1 LGSRGGLRIE
11 HDFPLDADYE
21 IRIRGRVPKGSRL
34 DVTLDG
40 RPVKTENA
48 AKFRIP
54 VPAGPHTLTAAI
66 VDAWRPAGVDDVYG
80 HYATQGSIQHIEI
93 DGPFDATGV
102 GGTPSRQQILICTPE
117 TPAEEHPCAE
127 RIVSKLAVHAFRR
140 PVSHK
145 DVEALMA
152 FYDNGRKDGDFEAG
166 VGHALSRI
174 LVDPRFLFRLEPDPA
189 GIKAGSVYEVD
200 DYALASRL
208 SFFLWSSIPDDE
220 LLRAAAAGQLHDPDT
235 LAAQV
240 QRMLA
245 DPKAD
250 ALVDNFLAQWLL
262 LPQLESDTPS
272 ADGFDENLR
281 RAMQQETKLFLTD
294 VMREDQ
300 SILRLLDADFT
311 FVNERLAEHY
321 GIPGVH
327 GSYFRKI
334 QIPADNPRRG
344 LLGQASIL
352 TLTSVAT
359 RTSPVIR
366 GRWVL
371 ETLLGAPPPNPPPNV
386 NTTLAGSD
394 GPDATASVRER
405 MEAHHRNPVCASC
418 HAIIEPVGFPLGN
431 YDLIG
436 GWRETDGGQPIDTH
450 STLTDGTVL
459 DGPASLRA
467 ALLSRSDAFVT
478 TVVDRLLTYA
488 LGRRLEYYDMPTVR
502 AIVKEAQSNDYRFSA
517 LVLGVVKSDLF
528 RTKVKGAN
536 PKGVN

>member
-1 LGSRGGLRIE
+1 V
-11 HDFPLDADYE
+11 A
-21 IRIRGRVPKGSRL
+21 
-34 DVTLDG
+34 LDG
-40 RPVKTENA
+40 KPVKAENP
-48 AKFRIP
+48 AKFRLR
-54 VPAGPHTLTAAI
+54 VAAGPHVLTAAI
-66 VDAWRPAGVDDVYG
+66 LDAWRPAGVDDVFG
-80 HYATQGSIQHIEI
+80 HYDTQGSVQHIEI
-93 DGPFDATGV
+93 DGPFNGSGV
-102 GGTPSRQQILICTPE
+102 GDTPSRRQILICTPK
-117 TPAEEHPCAE
+117 TQAEERPCAE
-127 RIVSKLAVHAFRR
+127 GIVSKLAAHAFRR
-140 PVSHK
+140 PVSPEN
-145 DVEALMA
+145 VASLMT
-152 FYDNGRKDGDFEAG
+152 FYDVGSKDGGFEAG
-166 VGHALSRI
+166 VERALARI
-174 LVDPRFLFRLEPDPA
+174 LVDPRFLFRLEPDPDSVKPGA
-189 GIKAGSVYEVD
+189 VYEVD

-208 SFFLWSSIPDDE
+208 SFFLWSSIPDDD
-220 LLRAAAAGQLHDPDT
+220 LLRAAASGTLHEPDA

-240 QRMLA
+240 RRMLA
-245 DPKAD
+245 DPKAE

-262 LPQLESDTPS
+262 LPQLDSDTPS
-272 ADGFDENLR
+272 ADGFNENLR
-281 RAMQQETKLFLTD
+281 DAMQQETKLFLTD
-294 VMREDQ
+294 MMREDR
-300 SILRLLDADFT
+300 SVLRLLDADYT

-321 GIPGVH
+321 GIAGVH

-418 HAIIEPVGFPLGN
+418 HAIIEPVGFSLEN

-436 GWRETDGGQPIDTH
+436 AWRDTDGGQPVDTH
-450 STLTDGTVL
+450 ATLTDGTVL

-502 AIVKEAQSNDYRFSA
+502 AVVKAARAKDYRFSA
-517 LVLGVVKSDLF
+517 LVLGVVQSDLF
-528 RTKVKGAN
+528 RTKVKGAS
-536 PKGVN
+536 PKGVNP